1 MQGAAVSWDLKSALS
16 GGGAVLAA
24 AAFLLGNMTGDA
36 VHPVDEVGDLVASSP
51 AGFECPAGYEQTN
64 GVEPET
70 QSAFITCDNGRYL
83 ITKRDGKL
91 PVAFD
96 TLEGKFVE
104 LESLP

>member
-1 MQGAAVSWDLKSALS
+1 MSWDIKSALS

-24 AAFLLGNMTGDA
+24 VAFILGNLSGDA

-51 AGFECPAGYEQTN
+51 SAFECPSGYEQTN

-70 QSAFITCDNGRYL
+70 QTAFVTCDNGRYL

-96 TLEGKFVE
+96 SLTGKFVE
-104 LESLP
+104 VESLP

>member
-1 MQGAAVSWDLKSALS
+1 MSIRDALGKGGWLLAAVMFVAGNLS
-16 GGGAVLAA
+16 GD
-24 AAFLLGNMTGDA
+24 T
-36 VHPVDEVGDLVASSP
+36 VHPVDVAVDIASSP

-70 QSAFITCDNGRYL
+70 QTAFVTCDNGRYL

-96 TLEGKFVE
+96 TLTGQFVE
-104 LESLP
+104 VESLP